1 MTRHDKI
8 KKIIKKL
15 DQNNFSNIIFPIVRR
30 VAAQTIGMGG
40 EPSEPKERIEKRLRI
55 QKLKRILSDEEFSEI
70 VDDETYKEILEIK
83 NEGGLISVQ
92 PLSAPILLMYLD
104 FVYGE
109 KENSTTIK
117 MNIFKKIS
125 IWFKKIFNKIKLN
138 KKESKNYG

>member
-1 MTRHDKI
+1 MNRHDKI

-15 DQNNFSNIIFPIVRR
+15 DQNNFSGIIFPIVRR
-30 VAAQTIGMGG
+30 VTAQTIGMGG
-40 EPSEPKERIEKRLRI
+40 ETKERIEKRSRI

-70 VDDETYKEILEIK
+70 VDEETYKEILEIK

-92 PLSAPILLMYLD
+92 PLSGPIGHLMYID

-138 KKESKNYG
+138 KKKSKNYG